1 MHTPVHEIANIVKV
15 DSGTTAMNSLLAGGY
30 ETSTITTI
38 YGPAGSGKTNLM
50 LVFLCKLIQE
60 GKKLIYIDTEGSFSI
75 SRIKQLLPNFADY
88 ADQII
93 YLRPFNFDEQKKA
106 ILQARALVENDPD
119 RYSVVIIDSITMLY
133 RLENAKTLDVPF
145 VNKELSTQLGILNE
159 LTGKYKIPV
168 LLTNQV
174 YADFDN
180 RDAVKMV
187 GGDLLKYTSKCLI
200 EVKKAKNGLRVARL
214 IKHRSLPEGREVAFK
229 IIEEGVEET
238 VVENVSDRLKKEM
251 IGNNKNTY

>member
-1 MHTPVHEIANIVKV
+1 MHTPIETIADIFKI
-15 DSGTTAMNSLLAGGY
+15 DSGTTAMNSLLDGGY

-50 LVFLCKLIQE
+50 LIFLSKLIQE
-60 GKKLIYIDTEGSFSI
+60 GEKLIYIDTEGSFSI
-75 SRIKQLLPNFADY
+75 PRIKQLLPNFADY

-93 YLRPFNFDEQKKA
+93 YLRPFTFDEQKKA
-106 ILQARALVENDPD
+106 ILQARALVENDPEKF
-119 RYSVVIIDSITMLY
+119 SAIIIDSIAMLY

-159 LTGKYKIPV
+159 MTGKYKIPI

-200 EVKKAKNGLRVARL
+200 EVKKAKNGLRVAQL

-229 IIEEGVEET
+229 IIEAGVESSE
-238 VVENVSDRLKKEM
+238 VESVSDRLKKEM
-251 IGNNKNTY
+251 IGNNKDSY